1 MARAGWES
9 RAICQLRSRSEPSW
23 GKRHHTPYR
32 CLKRCR
38 RAQGILS
45 VPAGWCLAEEGTFA
59 AHGRLGFGT
68 CLHHEFVCS
77 LLGSRPTSHGG
88 SINSFGVSSLSPL
101 FSRAGQYLL
110 EAQLW
115 TSVFTWRIIFKN
127 VECHAAR
134 RPQRSCVQG
143 CGLPAA
149 LQVLSLFQQKP
160 KGLGIEE
167 QIIMNKTSGGLFS
180 SAKINEL
187 SNKCKI
193 SQVLKFTF

>member
-1 MARAGWES
+1 M
-9 RAICQLRSRSEPSW
+9 
-23 GKRHHTPYR
+23 
-32 CLKRCR
+32 
-38 RAQGILS
+38 
-45 VPAGWCLAEEGTFA
+45 
-59 AHGRLGFGT
+59 
-68 CLHHEFVCS
+68 
-77 LLGSRPTSHGG
+77 
-88 SINSFGVSSLSPL
+88 
-101 FSRAGQYLL
+101 
-110 EAQLW
+110 
-115 TSVFTWRIIFKN
+115 
-127 VECHAAR
+127 
-134 RPQRSCVQG
+134 QG